1 MKKVIKSIL
10 NPIVES
16 IGKFFYPDINSE
28 NISFYI
34 LMRYIF
40 FQKIISVNKNVPWP
54 VHSSSI
60 VLAPERIENNGS
72 LPGYTPASFI
82 DGRNGIKIGKNCWLG
97 PKISIIS
104 MDHDNYNFSEY
115 VEDKPIIIG
124 NDCLLTTNCVILP
137 GVELGDHTIVA
148 AGAVVT
154 KSFPKGN
161 QIIGGNPA
169 KVIKE
174 L

>member
-1 MKKVIKSIL
+1 MK
-10 NPIVES
+10 
-16 IGKFFYPDINSE
+16 
-28 NISFYI
+28 
-34 LMRYIF
+34 R
-40 FQKIISVNKNVPWP
+40 
-54 VHSSSI
+54 
-60 VLAPERIENNGS
+60 VL
-72 LPGYTPASFI
+72 F
-82 DGRNGIKIGKNCWLG
+82 
-97 PKISIIS
+97 
-104 MDHDNYNFSEY
+104 NYNFSEY
-115 VEDKPIIIG
+115 VEDKPIIG

-137 GVELGDHTIVA
+137 ELELGDHTIVA